1 MNYERDGFVL
11 WWWMEDGRIV
21 VNDGGWCSNCGAY
34 GCIYRAEKRHGSKV
48 VLERD
53 LGLQIHKE
61 QG

>member
-1 MNYERDGFVL
+1 
-11 WWWMEDGRIV
+11 MEDGRIV
-21 VNDGGWCSNCGAY
+21 VNDGGWWSNCGAY
-34 GCIYRAEKRHGSKV
+34 GCIYKAEKRHSSKV